1 MEEEKDGRLRLL
13 VDEEKNS
20 EKRYAEEEYIVHL
33 ISPNRFLMA
42 EPIEENA
49 ADVTWPAWDSVS
61 WVLL

>member
-13 VDEEKNS
+13 VEKKS
-20 EKRYAEEEYIVHL
+20 EKRYEEEYIVHL

-49 ADVTWPAWDSVS
+49 ADVTWPAWDRVS